1 MFAPL
6 VARAVV
12 VGMEDAVHDGVA
24 EHHVGVRH
32 VDLGAQHLG
41 AVGELA
47 GAHAAEQVEVLLDA
61 AVAVGA
67 VLAGGGHG
75 AAPLADLVE
84 GLVVDVSQAFLYQ
97 KFSPLIELLEVVGG
111 IMFLRPVE
119 AQPVDVLLYGV
130 DVLGVLLDGVGV
142 VEAQVRLAA
151 VLLRQSE
158 INAYRLGVA
167 DVQVAVGLGWKT
179 GLDGSVLALTEAL
192 FNNLFQKIKLLLRG
206 VGLFHNKLNIYFLYL
221 LLCIKPNNKDTQFH
235 RHGKIFFSTLCN
247 IRK

>member
-1 MFAPL
+1 MLDGVALTVGVIVHRVDAPL

-24 EHHVGVRH
+24 EHHVGVAH
-32 VDLGAQHLG
+32 ADLGAEHLA
-41 AVGELA
+41 AVLELA

-67 VLAGGGHG
+67 VGAGGGHR
-75 AAPLADLVE
+75 AAAGADLVE
-84 GLVVDVSQAFLYQ
+84 RLVVDVRQTLLYQ
-97 KFSPLIELLEVVGG
+97 QLGPLVELLEIVGG
-111 IMFLRPVE
+111 VVLLRPVE

-130 DVLGVLLDGVGV
+130 HILGVLLDGVGV

-151 VLLRQSE
+151 VLLSQSE

-179 GLDGSVLALTEAL
+179 GLDGSVLALAEAL
-192 FNNLFQKIKLLLRG
+192 FNNLFQEIKLSFG
-206 VGLFHNKLNIYFLYL
+206 SVGLFHNKLSILSL
-221 LLCIKPNNKDTQFH
+221 SIILMT
-235 RHGKIFFSTLCN
+235 
-247 IRK
+247 